1 MITKTKWVKQTEPLD
16 FLLFFSFF
24 QKRKKKK
31 KKIIP
36 RGTHFINSLGLQLA
50 VSIPQVSFLNL
61 SSREKR
67 DSKELLVLSALS
79 RKRIETH
86 ESFPAKRKP
95 MLTRCALWKM
105 HLMRSSSK
113 KRALRWKAK
122 EKESYPPSPP
132 VQSILKPFL
141 PRRSSSWI
149 SQERTI
155 LLNVSLLTIS
165 STFHSLFRVLCI
177 FPSRYLFAI
186 GLSPVFSFRWNLPP
200 ILGCILKQPDSTK
213 ARHMSHKEINF

>member
-1 MITKTKWVKQTEPLD
+1 MKCTLKEGFPSIVSTPQMITKTKWVKQTEPLD

-95 MLTRCALWKM
+95 MLTRCAL
-105 HLMRSSSK
+105 
-113 KRALRWKAK
+113 
-122 EKESYPPSPP
+122 
-132 VQSILKPFL
+132 
-141 PRRSSSWI
+141 
-149 SQERTI
+149 
-155 LLNVSLLTIS
+155 
-165 STFHSLFRVLCI
+165 
-177 FPSRYLFAI
+177 
-186 GLSPVFSFRWNLPP
+186 
-200 ILGCILKQPDSTK
+200 
-213 ARHMSHKEINF
+213 